1 MTAAPSNAEVRAWAR
16 SNGLDVPARGRVPAA
31 MVEAYLARAEADD
44 GSDGPHLGEV
54 AEQLHQEAEALIAV
68 SADHDLVE
76 GEVRDLVAGVDEEN
90 PFGRRGRPFAEH
102 SPLRLG
108 FTVTLGGLLALEL
121 GRAVLATRAVLVLLL
136 VSAFLAIGLDP
147 AVTWLERR
155 VRRGAAVTLV
165 LTAFLALF
173 GGFVVAAIP
182 PLTTQV
188 AGLVAHGP
196 QYVDEMAR
204 NSTVRSLDRHF
215 HFLAGAR
222 REAGRLPDTGVK
234 AVGGVLGAGAAVL
247 GALASLVTLV
257 TLTVYLLAN
266 MPSIKRYCYLLV
278 PRTRRARV
286 SLLSDEILARVGGY
300 VLGNLAT
307 SVVAG
312 GTALVF
318 MLVTGMPY
326 AVTLALLIA
335 ITDLIPLVGA
345 TIGAAIVVLVAFLSQ
360 GVGVGLASIVFFTI
374 YQQFENFVLVPRVM
388 KRTVDVSPLVTILA
402 ALIGAALLGIVG
414 ALMAIPVAA
423 AIQLVVR
430 EVLLPRQNEA

>member
-1 MTAAPSNAEVRAWAR
+1 MTTQATRAAARAWAHE
-16 SNGLDVPARGRVPAA
+16 NGFPVKARGRVPEAVLAA
-31 MVEAYLARAEADD
+31 YRARSVPAPDSAD
-44 GSDGPHLGEV
+44 LGEV
-54 AEQLHQEAEALIAV
+54 AEQLHEEAEALIAA
-68 SADHDLVE
+68 SAEHDLVE
-76 GEVRDLVAGVDEEN
+76 GEVRDLVAGVDEDN
-90 PFGRRGRPFAEH
+90 PFGRRGRPFGEH
-102 SPLRLG
+102 TPLRLG
-108 FTVTLGGLLALEL
+108 FGLALGALLAYEL
-121 GRAVLATRAVLVLLL
+121 GRAVLAVRGVLVLVL

-155 VRRGAAVTLV
+155 MRRGAAVGIV
-165 LTAFLALF
+165 LGAFVGLF
-173 GGFVVAAIP
+173 VGFVIAAIP

-188 AGLVAHGP
+188 GQLVAHGP
-196 QYVDEMAR
+196 QYVDQLAS
-204 NSTVRSLDRHF
+204 NSTVRNLDRHL
-215 HFLAGAR
+215 HFLKVAR
-222 REAGRLPDTGVK
+222 STAARLPDMGIN

-247 GALASLVTLV
+247 GALVSLLTLV

-266 MPSIKRYCYLLV
+266 MPEIKRYCYLLV

-312 GTALVF
+312 GTALIF
-318 MLVTGMPY
+318 MLVTGLPY
-326 AVTLALLIA
+326 AVTLALLVA

-360 GVGVGLASIVFFTI
+360 GVGVGIASIVFFTI

-388 KRTVDVSPLVTILA
+388 KRTVDVSPLVTIVA
-402 ALIGAALLGIVG
+402 ALLGAALLGMVG

-423 AIQLVVR
+423 AIQLVIR

>member
-1 MTAAPSNAEVRAWAR
+1 MTSRGTGAQVRAWAR
-16 SNGLDVPARGRVPAA
+16 SEGLPVAERGPIPDSIRTAF
-31 MVEAYLARAEADD
+31 LARQEPPPPSPD
-44 GSDGPHLGEV
+44 LGDV
-54 AEQLHQEAEALIAV
+54 AELLHEEAESLLAA
-68 SADHDLVE
+68 SAEHDLVE
-76 GEVRDLVAGVDEEN
+76 GEIRDRVAGVDEEN
-90 PFGRRGRPFAEH
+90 PFGRRGRPFADH

-108 FTVTLGGLLALEL
+108 FTLTVGALLAFEL
-121 GRAVLATRAVLVLLL
+121 GQAVSAVRGVLVLVV

-155 VRRGAAVTLV
+155 MGRGAAVALV
-165 LTAFLALF
+165 IGSFIGIFL
-173 GGFVVAAIP
+173 GFIVAAIP

-188 AGLVAHGP
+188 SQLVAHGP
-196 QYVDEMAR
+196 QYVDQFGR
-204 NSTVRSLDRHF
+204 NPTVHRLDAHL
-215 HFLAGAR
+215 HFLATAR
-222 REAGRLPDTGVK
+222 STAARLPDIGIK

-247 GALASLVTLV
+247 GALISVLTLV

-266 MPSIKRYCYLLV
+266 MVEIKRYCYLLV

-318 MLVTGMPY
+318 LLVTGVPY
-326 AVTLALLIA
+326 AVTLALLVA

-360 GVGVGLASIVFFTI
+360 GTAVGIGAIVFFTV
-374 YQQFENFVLVPRVM
+374 YQQFENFILVPRVM
-388 KRTVDVSPLVTILA
+388 KRTVDVSPLVTIVS
-402 ALIGAALLGIVG
+402 ALLGAALLGMVG

-423 AIQLVVR
+423 AIQLVAR